1 MSSTLNVQ
9 TNVVGDHYLIS
20 GGIASGGSLPQSIFI
35 YTNTGNGTL
44 GEFFGTCN
52 VQEVG
57 RLQPFTL
64 GTPIPTF
71 GNKYIRY
78 DQIKIKVPLGENPV
92 PVVTALVKNVSDLSL
107 AYAAQM
113 STSAS
118 YIIP

>member
-1 MSSTLNVQ
+1 MPSTLNVQ
-9 TNVVGDHYLIS
+9 TTVTGDHYLIT
-20 GGIASGGSLPQSIFI
+20 GSLAVGSSLPLAIFI
-35 YTNTGNGTL
+35 YVNTGDGTL
-44 GEFFGTCN
+44 GEYYGTCA
-52 VQEVG
+52 VQEIG

-78 DQIKIKVPLGENPV
+78 DQIKIKVPLDENPSA
-92 PVVTALVKNVSDLSL
+92 VVTAIVKKVTELSL
-107 AYAAQM
+107 AYAAQL

>member
-1 MSSTLNVQ
+1 MASTLNIQ

-20 GGIASGGSLPQSIFI
+20 GSVASGGSLPQSIFI
-35 YTNTGNGTL
+35 YVNTGDGTL
-44 GEFFGTCN
+44 GEFYGTCG

-64 GTPIPTF
+64 GTTIPTF

-78 DQIKIKVPLGENPV
+78 DQIKIKVPIGQNPAA
-92 PVVTALVKNVSDLSL
+92 VVMALVKNVTALST
-107 AYAAQM
+107 AYAAQL